1 MRFRRK
7 RPEDQIQRTVLQH
20 LKIRAPRDC
29 FFFHPAN
36 GGQRSPVEAAILN
49 GLGVRAGVPDLII
62 IHAGEVFGLELKAE
76 GGGKPTELQ
85 LEAQEAMRRAG
96 AKVATATGL
105 DAALKQLES
114 WKLLKGWTS

>member
-1 MRFRRK
+1 MRYRRK
-7 RPEDQIQRTVLQH
+7 RPEDASQRCILQH
-20 LKIRAPRDC
+20 LKLRAPRDA
-29 FFFHPAN
+29 FYFHPAN

-62 IHAGEVFGLELKAE
+62 IYSGEVFGLELKAE
-76 GGGKPTELQ
+76 GGKLTKLQ
-85 LEAQEAMRRAG
+85 EEAQEAMRRAG
-96 AKVATATGL
+96 AKVATAIGL